1 MGFASLVEDY
11 IVPLSILIELI
22 IIIPQTPQVL
32 RRTFKKFLW
41 DRQVSSGSVQ
51 LKMIHVLLI
60 IAGIMAL
67 NKMYEY
73 NHQWETA
80 Q

>member
-1 MGFASLVEDY
+1 MGFSSLVEDY
-11 IVPLSILIELI
+11 IVPISILIELF
-22 IIIPQTPQVL
+22 IIIPQTPHIL
-32 RRTFKKFLW
+32 RQTFKRFLW

-60 IAGIMAL
+60 IAGILAL

-73 NHQWETA
+73 NHAWETA
-80 Q
+80 